1 MTYRIFSRHFITIL
15 LITVLISYPA
25 QPGSLKASEKENS
38 ILFDNIL
45 PLSLIILGSSVSGSD
60 LEKDLQDDIRELTGN
75 DFECKA
81 DDWLRFVPAAGLY
94 IAKFSGVR
102 SENNLWDMSKN
113 FVTANLISNGTV
125 WGLKKI
131 IDKKRPDGTEE
142 SFPSGHT
149 NFAFT
154 NAAIMYHEYINSNQ
168 FAAYS
173 GYVFATA
180 TGVLRLMNN
189 RHYISDVL
197 AGAGIGILTT
207 DLVYRFQ
214 PLNNWHPF
222 GIGEDK
228 DISVFPHIG
237 SDSYGISFVI
247 EL

>member
-1 MTYRIFSRHFITIL
+1 M
-15 LITVLISYPA
+15 ITVLNLYSASPD
-25 QPGSLKASEKENS
+25 SLTTVEKENG

-45 PLSLIILGSSVSGSD
+45 PLSLIIIGSSISGSD
-60 LEKDLQDDIRELTGN
+60 LEKDIQRDIRKSAGS

-81 DDWLRFVPAAGLY
+81 DDWLRFVPAAGIY

-102 SENNLWDMSKN
+102 SKNNFWDMSKN

-154 NAAIMYHEYINSNQ
+154 NAAIMYHEYKDSNQ
-168 FAAYS
+168 FWAYS
-173 GYVFATA
+173 GYIFATA
-180 TGVLRLMNN
+180 TGALRMMNN

-197 AGAGIGILTT
+197 AGAGIGILTAN
-207 DLVYRFQ
+207 LVYRFE
-214 PLNNWHPF
+214 PLKNWHPF
-222 GIGEDK
+222 RMGAEK
-228 DISVFPHIG
+228 DISIFPHIG
-237 SDSYGISFVI
+237 SDFYGISLVI
-247 EL
+247 EF